1 MKNYIEKIYHFFGKN
16 NSFYPEKEKKIY
28 WTKIYD
34 QAAWMA
40 KYGEFNHN
48 YYLYGLDRRDASI
61 DGYLPGWKVDKLRRE
76 KSEGEYTCLVS
87 DKFIFGQLF
96 RSLGYPLPENKAL
109 VEGDRI
115 KWLNPGRETPLKA
128 LVGNKGKYICKPIDK
143 GGGEGVFLLS
153 TDGDG
158 IFVDEQHW
166 SVDDLRSRLSGRYL
180 MQERVKQHEA
190 LRALHPTSV
199 NTLRLLTV
207 HGPDESELLSSVL
220 RVGKG
225 GGILDSWSQGGI
237 AVSIDP
243 ETGKTISPGVIKTEK
258 RTVKM
263 HPETGVSLDGYT
275 IPFFD
280 RCKKVVKDAHK
291 EIPQIWSIGWD
302 VSVSNDGPVILEANE
317 RWDETL
323 HMCLE
328 DNFAA
333 DMRRKC

>member
-1 MKNYIEKIYHFFGKN
+1 MSKSILKKLYYLIDGSESYRNG
-16 NSFYPEKEKKIY
+16 EKKK
-28 WTKIYD
+28 WFRKIYD
-34 QAAWMA
+34 QIVWMA
-40 KYGEFNHN
+40 RYREFNHN
-48 YYLYGLDRRDASI
+48 YYLYGLDRRNSSI
-61 DGYLPGWKVDKLRRE
+61 DQYLPGWKVDKLRRE
-76 KSEGEYTCLVS
+76 RTKKEYTCLIS

-109 VEGDRI
+109 VESDRI
-115 KWLNPGRETPLKA
+115 KWLNPRRETPLKA
-128 LVGNKGKYICKPIDK
+128 LLGNKGKYICKPIDK

-180 MQERVKQHEA
+180 MEECVEQHEA
-190 LRALHPTSV
+190 LRTLHPTSV

-220 RVGKG
+220 RVGRG

-243 ETGKTISPGVIKTEK
+243 ETGKTISPGVIKKEK
-258 RTVKM
+258 RIVKT

-280 RCKKVVKDAHK
+280 RCKKIVKAAHE

-333 DMRRKC
+333 DMGRKC